1 MSVTKHKSPHSLE
14 SYDSVETSKKV
25 EMGKEIAKHFQIG
38 PPRGS
43 MSLNLNLES
52 DLLDGLVEKKENSK
66 KMKVTTSWGSVEIDL

>member
-1 MSVTKHKSPHSLE
+1 MIPLKQA
-14 SYDSVETSKKV
+14 KKWKW
-25 EMGKEIAKHFQIG
+25 GKEIAKHFQIG